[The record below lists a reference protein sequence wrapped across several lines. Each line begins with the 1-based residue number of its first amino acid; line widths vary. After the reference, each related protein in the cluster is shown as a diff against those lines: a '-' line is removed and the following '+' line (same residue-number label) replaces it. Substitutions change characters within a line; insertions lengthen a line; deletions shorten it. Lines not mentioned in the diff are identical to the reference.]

1 LGVSPMTPYRYFQ
14 DKEDILAAV
23 RTNGLHPLRRGWME
37 AMPEDQGSGRPHAR
51 RATPTSTFALAE
63 HPHTYKLMFDLNQPT
78 RERLSRAAR
87 GHRPRPP
94 LPLRHFLL
102 ALAVVAVWGTNFV
115 VIRVALDHLPP
126 LLFATLRFT
135 LVLLPMA
142 FFVKRPKV
150 PWTNLAAYGVL
161 IGAGQ
166 FGLLFVAMKGHISP
180 GLASL
185 VVQTQVFFTI
195 GMAMKISGEK
205 VQPFQIVAL
214 LLAASGIVLIAAH
227 GGGAATPLGV
237 LLILLAAA
245 SWAGGNIVARQAGT
259 VNMLAYVVWASLFS
273 IPPLFLMSLWL
284 EGWPAIVAGVTHA
297 DALTWGAVAWQA
309 VGNTMFGYAAWGW
322 LLARHPAATVTP
334 MALLVPVFGM
344 GASAILLHESLPMWK
359 LAAAALV
366 LTGLAVNMLWPK
378 VRMRFLA
385 SA

>member
-1 LGVSPMTPYRYFQ
+1 MS
-14 DKEDILAAV
+14 
-23 RTNGLHPLRRGWME
+23 
-37 AMPEDQGSGRPHAR
+37 
-51 RATPTSTFALAE
+51 
-63 HPHTYKLMFDLNQPT
+63 
-78 RERLSRAAR
+78 
-87 GHRPRPP
+87 

-135 LVLLPMA
+135 LVLLPVV
-142 FFVKRPKV
+142 FFVKRPQV

-284 EGWPAIVAGVTHA
+284 EGWPAMVAGVRNA

-322 LLARHPAATVTP
+322 LLARHAAATVTP

-344 GASAILLHESLPMWK
+344 GASAILLHESLPLWK

-378 VRMRFLA
+378 VRTRFLA
-385 SA
+385 PV